1 MTDLLHII
9 IATFA
14 TYRLALLLTE
24 EEGPFELA
32 ARWRSL
38 FPDDNWIGRGVR
50 CPLCVSFWLA
60 LPTAL
65 FLCLGG
71 WLSPGLFALWWLGI
85 AGAVGFLVEAR

>member
-1 MTDLLHII
+1 MIELA
-9 IATFA
+9 ATIFA
-14 TYRLALLLTE
+14 VFRLALLLTE

-60 LPTAL
+60 LIP
-65 FLCLGG
+65 
-71 WLSPGLFALWWLGI
+71 ALWLFDPWPLYWLGI
-85 AGAVGFLVEAR
+85 AGAVAALVEYRP